1 MGKGNRGL
9 SYIAMLDVEIE
20 SSFPISTLKRP
31 EDLFP
36 LVSTHY
42 RLIYEITH
50 LQSDRKTCA
59 PKHAWFLSSASFMF
73 FAYSMHHILS

>member
-59 PKHAWFLSSASFMF
+59 PKQMVRSRRCSSVVGSPVKV
-73 FAYSMHHILS
+73 Y